1 VVNDRCATAPTI
13 GADLVFSLP
22 RPFNR
27 AIPIRSGN
35 AFEPAR
41 RAGLGSAPPGA
52 ANDLQQK
59 GGRRMALFTLN
70 VNGRD
75 HTIDVPPEMTLLWA
89 LRDVLGMTGTK
100 YGCGITVCGACTVH
114 IDGEPSRSCRTT
126 IAGVAGRRI
135 TTIEGLST
143 DGSHPVQ
150 QAWIAEDVP
159 QCGYCQV
166 GQVMAA
172 AALLADNA
180 APSDADIDEAMRG
193 NICRCGTYD
202 RIRRAIHRAAATTQ
216 AGAAR
221 VAESA
226 LPGAAVME
234 VGTDGS
240 VRAASAR
247 TAYGASSTGEE
258 AGS

>member
-1 VVNDRCATAPTI
+1 
-13 GADLVFSLP
+13 
-22 RPFNR
+22 
-27 AIPIRSGN
+27 
-35 AFEPAR
+35 
-41 RAGLGSAPPGA
+41 
-52 ANDLQQK
+52 
-59 GGRRMALFTLN
+59 MALFTLN

-75 HTIDVPPEMTLLWA
+75 HTLDVPPEMTLLWA

-126 IAGVAGRRI
+126 IASVAGRRI
-135 TTIEGLST
+135 TTIEGLSA

-172 AALLADNA
+172 AALLADNP

-202 RIRRAIHRAAATTQ
+202 RIRRAIHRAAATDDRS
-216 AGAAR
+216 G
-221 VAESA
+221 
-226 LPGAAVME
+226 L
-234 VGTDGS
+234 
-240 VRAASAR
+240 
-247 TAYGASSTGEE
+247 
-258 AGS
+258 

>member
-1 VVNDRCATAPTI
+1 VPA
-13 GADLVFSLP
+13 GA
-22 RPFNR
+22 RQR
-27 AIPIRSGN
+27 A
-35 AFEPAR
+35 
-41 RAGLGSAPPGA
+41 AGIA
-52 ANDLQQK
+52 ANDQQQK

-126 IAGVAGRRI
+126 IASVAGRRI
-135 TTIEGLST
+135 TTIEGLSP

-172 AALLADNA
+172 AALLADNP

-216 AGAAR
+216 AGAAAR
-221 VAESA
+221 VVGAGGPSGPGVEGADESA
-226 LPGAAVME
+226 PIDGTELAVAR
-234 VGTDGS
+234 GLGGG
-240 VRAASAR
+240 R
-247 TAYGASSTGEE
+247 TAS
-258 AGS
+258 